1 MVRKGWD
8 NMWSSRVI
16 SKGLLGFAVILAGLI
31 ILATGISATAQTLGN
46 GEVKVSGHLDVRAV
60 EGNVAVGNNDFQ
72 IGQFVLGL
80 SSAVNHKI
88 DAHMEVAYASEAREV
103 AVDEAYINWR
113 VFEWDGQPKANDPL
127 QFRETGFVVGQFD
140 VPFGIDWRSYSS
152 IDRPLVSLPLVVTNM
167 HKGWNDLGAQFYAT
181 TTWSTLSVFAVNGF
195 GTSPALRVNEVN
207 QLPEPLIAA
216 DLETDQNVLPTEA
229 YGARFGLFMSEFVE
243 FGTSFAAGYMEDNTQ
258 QSRMFGVDAS
268 LNFEQV
274 ELRSEFISRRR
285 ELTSGR
291 YLDLGYY
298 VQSLYRQG
306 RMFGVIRADAYR
318 PDEGKTNFCGSGG
331 AGYQVFDNAQLR
343 AEYRLAEGSSN
354 DTVYLQ
360 SVIAF

>member
-1 MVRKGWD
+1 MIRKGWD
-8 NMWSSRVI
+8 IMWSSRKI
-16 SKGLLGFAVILAGLI
+16 NGRWLGFSVILAGLI
-31 ILATGISATAQTLGN
+31 IVVGGATALAQTLNN
-46 GEVKVSGHLDVRAV
+46 GEVKVNGHLDVRAV

-103 AVDEAYINWR
+103 AVDEAYIKWR
-113 VFEWDGQPKANDPL
+113 VYEWDGQPKADDPL

-152 IDRPLVSLPLVVTNM
+152 INRPLVSLPLVVTNM
-167 HKGWNDLGAQFYAT
+167 HKGWNDLGAQFYAK

-195 GTSPALRVNEVN
+195 GTSPALRVDEVN
-207 QLPEPLIAA
+207 RLPEPLIAA
-216 DLETDQNVLPTEA
+216 DVEADQNFLPTEA

-243 FGTSFAAGYMEDNTQ
+243 FGTSFAAGYMDDNTQ

-268 LNFEQV
+268 FNFEQV
-274 ELRSEFISRRR
+274 ELRGEFISRRR
-285 ELTSGR
+285 MQTSGQ
-291 YLDLGYY
+291 YMDLGYY

-306 RMFGVIRADAYR
+306 RLFGVVRADAYR
-318 PDEGKTNFCGSGG
+318 PDEGATYFCGSGG